1 MPKNKKSQPN
11 NFFIGAHFSVAGG
24 FIEAF
29 RAAHS
34 MGASSMQIFTKSP
47 MMAKLRE
54 VTKDEA
60 AEIANWKER
69 KEIKSLVIHASYLLN
84 FAKKIDK
91 TDYAMKSLVEDLE
104 NAEKIGAE
112 GVVLHMGKTL
122 KSHPALAE
130 KLFVENIE
138 TALKTARASRAKVI
152 LENTAG
158 QGSEMGYLI
167 EEYARIFNKIRDHK
181 RLGICLD
188 TAHLFA
194 AGYDLRK
201 KEGVEKFLDQYQK
214 VLDWPSLVAIHFND
228 SKKPLLSRVDRHED
242 IGRGTIGE
250 EGLKEFV
257 MSLNVKR
264 SGLGFILETPQTSLS
279 YQKQIEKIKAW

>member
-1 MPKNKKSQPN
+1 
-11 NFFIGAHFSVAGG
+11 
-24 FIEAF
+24 
-29 RAAHS
+29 
-34 MGASSMQIFTKSP
+34 MQIFTKSP